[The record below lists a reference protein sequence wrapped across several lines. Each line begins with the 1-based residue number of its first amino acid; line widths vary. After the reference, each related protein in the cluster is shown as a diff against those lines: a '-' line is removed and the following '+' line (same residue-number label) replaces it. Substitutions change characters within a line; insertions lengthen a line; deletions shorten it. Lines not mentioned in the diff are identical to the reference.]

1 VQQTHSLTLS
11 EAINQL
17 YDEGYQIDFNLNGI
31 CLLCAAGNIRLHPED
46 FMIDKFFRFE
56 GMTDPAD
63 QSVLYAISSDKYN
76 AKGMFVSGYGIYT
89 DGMDNELLAKLHT
102 TQAVK

>member
-1 VQQTHSLTLS
+1 MCMRSTTLS

-17 YDEGYQIDFNLNGI
+17 VSEGYSTDFNLNGK
-31 CLLCAAGNIRLHPED
+31 CLVCTAGNIRLHPED
-46 FMIDKFFRFE
+46 FVIDKFFRFE

-63 QSVLYAISSDKYN
+63 QSILYAISSEKYN

-89 DGMDNELLAKLHT
+89 ESVDNELLAKLNN
-102 TQAVK
+102 QSIRMR

>member
-1 VQQTHSLTLS
+1 MLSTTLS

-17 YDEGYQIDFNLNGI
+17 RNEGYKTDFNLNDK
-31 CLLCAAGNIRLHPED
+31 CLVCNAGNIRLHPED
-46 FMIDKFFRFE
+46 FVIDKFFRFE

-63 QSVLYAISSDKYN
+63 QSVLYAISSDKYG

-89 DGMDNELLAKLHT
+89 DGIDNELLAKLHN
-102 TQAVK
+102 A